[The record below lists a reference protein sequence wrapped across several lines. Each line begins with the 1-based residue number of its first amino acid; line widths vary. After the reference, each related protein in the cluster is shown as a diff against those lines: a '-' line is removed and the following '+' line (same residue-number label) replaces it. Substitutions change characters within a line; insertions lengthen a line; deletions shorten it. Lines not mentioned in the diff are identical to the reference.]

1 MVNKVIL
8 VGRLGRD
15 PEVVDIG
22 NGVKKASF
30 GLATSETYRDK
41 QSGEKREVTDW
52 HNVVLWRRQAEVA
65 EQYMKKGDMV
75 YIEGRLKSRKY
86 TDQNGV
92 EKYITEVLCDN
103 FQMLGSRS
111 SNNAPAGQGQQAQQ
125 SNYSNPSPAAPP
137 AASASGPDFSSPQ
150 DDEDDLPF

>member
-103 FQMLGSRS
+103 FQMLGSRN
-111 SNNAPAGQGQQAQQ
+111 SNNTSTGQDQPSSYGNPTPPSAP
-125 SNYSNPSPAAPP
+125 
-137 AASASGPDFSSPQ
+137 ASGPAISSPQ
-150 DDEDDLPF
+150 EDEDDLPF